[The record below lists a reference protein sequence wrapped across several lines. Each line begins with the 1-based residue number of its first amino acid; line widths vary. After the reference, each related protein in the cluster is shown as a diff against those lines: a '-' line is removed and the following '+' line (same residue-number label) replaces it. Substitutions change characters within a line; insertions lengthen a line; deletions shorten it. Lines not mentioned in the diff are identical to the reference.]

1 MCECKT
7 CGIDRKLCLGG
18 GTRNH
23 DLTDVTVRT
32 VELENGVSN
41 VFLLEIELFKV
52 QRFSKDPRSD
62 LQHRCKSAYPYKIF
76 DLTYSTVS
84 RYCVKKLPPLTRLTV
99 DQPYRNWGRIGI
111 VGHKSMRITH
121 TYLTKTSGRGDAL
134 AGKLAARYA
143 ERLSG

>member
-1 MCECKT
+1 MALAARLI
-7 CGIDRKLCLGG
+7 CGPFSQAVDGWGRPGLSWYLCLFYLILPS
-18 GTRNH
+18 TS
-23 DLTDVTVRT
+23 T
-32 VELENGVSN
+32 
-41 VFLLEIELFKV
+41 IICK
-52 QRFSKDPRSD
+52 RSD
-62 LQHRCKSAYPYKIF
+62 LQHRCKSAYPFKIF